1 MTRSL
6 LLCFIL
12 WSSESMATGHDLPQ
26 LVPFEKRR
34 LIFLSSR
41 HLNICSMLK
50 EQLGSVS
57 ETEHKATVSLGEP
70 YNRWDSVQLIERI
83 IKMIKWWFR
92 PPTSCAD
99 TAVQCYIEDELSPE
113 EPDRER
119 ERERFLYEKIDNPLS
134 DTSTWNTELPN
145 IGNLLLRLRLRL
157 SDLQIIE
164 TF

>member
-1 MTRSL
+1 
-6 LLCFIL
+6 
-12 WSSESMATGHDLPQ
+12 
-26 LVPFEKRR
+26 
-34 LIFLSSR
+34 
-41 HLNICSMLK
+41 
-50 EQLGSVS
+50 
-57 ETEHKATVSLGEP
+57 
-70 YNRWDSVQLIERI
+70 
-83 IKMIKWWFR
+83 MIQCWFR

-157 SDLQIIE
+157 SDLQIIK